1 MALSYALSMNEFLV
15 YAINMRCMLSN
26 FIISVERL
34 EQCMHIPSEAPEK
47 VEDSRPPLNWPVAGR
62 VEIKNLK
69 VSVSLLWFILFI
81 NLCL

>member
-15 YAINMRCMLSN
+15 YAINMHCMLSN

-34 EQCMHIPSEAPEK
+34 EQCMHIHSEAPEIL
-47 VEDSRPPLNWPVAGR
+47 EDNRPPLNWPVAGR